1 MKRKLIRHMK
11 AESLRGRLAD
21 SDRLDLLKRITMP
34 ALATFAALRER
45 MRQRPFIC
53 VAGGF
58 GGLLST
64 VQAEHLVRAMQHMR
78 SGSTK
83 LRKVSRDLCNLHA
96 YAAVHEDIL
105 VALRL
110 PPRFLAPDIGAEACD
125 AFARLHACFPGLP
138 IHCGAGDDETLQQP
152 ILRAICD
159 SSMRVS
165 LAITGIAN
173 FSPLCAFVTVESLT
187 VGKLSVGNRMGAVI
201 GLGPEGAASLAP
213 ALEKMTQLT
222 SLDLGGARIRFW
234 ARRRGVW
241 GSFSLGAWCWVRA
254 WMRCGVVGVCA

>member
-1 MKRKLIRHMK
+1 VK
-11 AESLRGRLAD
+11 
-21 SDRLDLLKRITMP
+21 
-34 ALATFAALRER
+34 
-45 MRQRPFIC
+45 
-53 VAGGF
+53 
-58 GGLLST
+58 
-64 VQAEHLVRAMQHMR
+64 AEHLVRAMQHMR

-96 YAAVHEDIL
+96 DAAVHGDIL

-125 AFARLHACFPGLP
+125 AFSRLHVFFPGLP
-138 IHCGAGDDETLQQP
+138 IDCGAGDDETLQQP

-165 LAITGIAN
+165 LAIAGIAN

-187 VGKLSVGNRMGAVI
+187 VGRLSVSNQMGAVNRI
-201 GLGPEGAASLAP
+201 GPEGAASLAP

-222 SLDLGGARIRFW
+222 SLDLGGAGIRCW
-234 ARRRGVW
+234 ARPRVLEW
-241 GSFSLGAWCWVRA
+241 VGSLVRA
-254 WMRCGVVGVCA
+254 VD

>member
-1 MKRKLIRHMK
+1 MQ
-11 AESLRGRLAD
+11 
-21 SDRLDLLKRITMP
+21 
-34 ALATFAALRER
+34 
-45 MRQRPFIC
+45 QRPFIC

-105 VALRL
+105 VALTL
-110 PPRFLAPDIGAEACD
+110 PPRFLAPDIGTEACD

-138 IHCGAGDDETLQQP
+138 IHCSAGDDETLQHP
-152 ILRAICD
+152 ILRAICN

-173 FSPLCAFVTVESLT
+173 FSPLRDFVTVESLT
-187 VGKLSVGNRMGAVI
+187 VGELRVGNHMGKVNGI
-201 GLGPEGAASLAP
+201 GPEGAASLAP

-222 SLDLGGARIRFW
+222 SLNLGGARIRFW
-234 ARRRGVW
+234 ARPRGVW
-241 GSFSLGAWCWVRA
+241 GIFVFGCVVLGTRLDA
-254 WMRCGVVGVCA
+254 VCCA

>member
-1 MKRKLIRHMK
+1 MK
-11 AESLRGRLAD
+11 
-21 SDRLDLLKRITMP
+21 
-34 ALATFAALRER
+34 
-45 MRQRPFIC
+45 QRPFGC

-64 VQAEHLVRAMQHMR
+64 VKAEHLVRAMQHMR

-105 VALRL
+105 VTLRL
-110 PPRFLAPDIGAEACD
+110 PRRFLAPDIGAEACD

-138 IHCGAGDDETLQQP
+138 IHCGAGDDETLQHP
-152 ILRAICD
+152 ILRAICE

-187 VGKLSVGNRMGAVI
+187 VG
-201 GLGPEGAASLAP
+201 GLTDGYHMSAINSIRRPTEGAASLAP
-213 ALEKMTQLT
+213 ALEKMPQLT

-234 ARRRGVW
+234 ARPRGLG
-241 GSFSLGAWCWVRA
+241 GSGSLVRA
-254 WMRCGVVGVCA
+254 VGYALGCDVVWLGYALEGGRCGRRFARCVLRGRGGDGCRQSDRA

>member
-64 VQAEHLVRAMQHMR
+64 VQAEHLVRAMQHMC

-83 LRKVSRDLCNLHA
+83 LRKVRRDLCNLH
-96 YAAVHEDIL
+96 AAVHEDIL
-105 VALRL
+105 VVLTL

-125 AFARLHACFPGLP
+125 AFARLHAFFPGLP
-138 IHCGAGDDETLQQP
+138 IHCGADDDETLQHP
-152 ILRAICD
+152 ILRAICN

-165 LAITGIAN
+165 LAIADIAN

-187 VGKLSVGNRMGAVI
+187 VGNLSVSNQMGDVDAI
-201 GLGPEGAASLAP
+201 GPEGAASLAP
-213 ALEKMTQLT
+213 ALEKMAQLT
-222 SLDLGGARIRFW
+222 SLYLGGARIRL
-234 ARRRGVW
+234 RG
-241 GSFSLGAWCWVRA
+241 S
-254 WMRCGVVGVCA
+254 